1 MSSELPNAHCDDV
14 MSRAVYLETFG
25 CQMNAYDSDI
35 VRAILAQHDFT
46 FTSHLDDADVV
57 LMNTCA
63 IRESAHER
71 IHGRL
76 AGLKRLKRERGLVV
90 GVLGCMAQNLK
101 GDLMETGSVVDVLVG
116 PDGYR
121 RLPDLLAH
129 AIEEHRSGVDVRLS
143 EYETYAD
150 IIPEQTDG
158 VTAWVSI
165 MRGCDNFCTFCVVPY
180 TRGRER
186 SQDPDSILLEV
197 QHLAGN
203 GIKQVTLLGQN
214 VNSYGVNGTDFAD
227 LIVRAADVPGIERV
241 RFTSPHPKDFP
252 EKLIDAIVHHP
263 RICAHVHLPLQ
274 SGNDRILELMNRT
287 YTRKE
292 FIELANRMRHRSSQ
306 LTLTTDVIVG
316 FCSETED
323 DFEDTYRVME
333 EIEFNAAFTFI
344 YSERKNTI
352 AARRY
357 RDDVPHTVKVDRVSR
372 LVELQNRTSLKLNR
386 ALIGQEREVLI
397 EGDSKK
403 SSDQWMG
410 RTDGNTM
417 VVFPK
422 AGEGVCPGR
431 TAAVA
436 ISDATSHT
444 LIGHHAA
451 VLR

>member
-1 MSSELPNAHCDDV
+1 

-25 CQMNAYDSDI
+25 CQMNEYDSDI
-35 VRAILAQHDFT
+35 VRTILLQHDFE
-46 FTSHLDDADVV
+46 FTTHLDDADVV

-71 IHGRL
+71 IYGRL

-90 GVLGCMAQNLK
+90 GLLGCMAQNLK
-101 GDLMETGSVVDVLVG
+101 DDLMEADSVIDVLVG

-121 RLPDLLAH
+121 KLPGLLTKAL
-129 AIEEHRSGVDVRLS
+129 EEHRSGIEVTLS

-150 IIPEQTDG
+150 IIPERTDG

-186 SQDPDSILLEV
+186 SQDPDSIIFEV
-197 QHLAGN
+197 QQLVNN

-214 VNSYGVNGTDFAD
+214 VNSYAVNGTDFAD
-227 LIVRAADVPGIERV
+227 LIVRVADVSGIERV

-252 EKLIDAIVHHP
+252 DKLLDAIVDHP
-263 RICAHVHLPLQ
+263 RICTHVHLPLQ
-274 SGNDRILELMNRT
+274 SGNDRMLSLMNRT
-287 YTRKE
+287 YTQRE
-292 FIELANRMRHRSSQ
+292 FIDLASRMRDRCPH

-316 FCSETED
+316 FCSETEE
-323 DFEDTYRVME
+323 DFVDTYRVME
-333 EIEFNAAFTFI
+333 EVEFNAAFTFI

-357 RDDVPHTVKVDRVSR
+357 PDDVPHAVKVDRVSR

-386 ALIGQEREVLI
+386 AVIGQEREVLV
-397 EGDSKK
+397 EGDARK

-417 VVFPK
+417 AVFPK
-422 AGEGVCPGR
+422 AGEGICPGKKA
-431 TAAVA
+431 TVV

-444 LIGHHAA
+444 LIGENATPFQ
-451 VLR
+451 

>member
-1 MSSELPNAHCDDV
+1 
-14 MSRAVYLETFG
+14 MSRTVYLETFG
-25 CQMNAYDSDI
+25 CQMNEYDSDI
-35 VRAILAQHDFT
+35 VRTLLKQDGFSFT
-46 FTSHLDDADVV
+46 THLDDADIV

-76 AGLKRLKRERGLVV
+76 AGLKRLKQERGLVV
-90 GVLGCMAQNLK
+90 GLLGCMAQNLK
-101 GDLMETGSVVDVLVG
+101 DDLMQADSVVDVLVG

-121 RLPDLLAH
+121 KLPDLLTQ
-129 AIEEHRSGVDVRLS
+129 AIEQHRPGMEVNLS

-197 QHLAGN
+197 RQLADS

-214 VNSYGVNGTDFAD
+214 VNSYRVNGTDFAD
-227 LIVRAADVPGIERV
+227 LIVRVADVPGIERV

-252 EKLIDAIVHHP
+252 EKLIDAIAHHP
-263 RICAHVHLPLQ
+263 RVCKHVHLPLQ
-274 SGNDRILELMNRT
+274 SGNDRILERMGRP
-287 YTRKE
+287 YTQRE
-292 FIELANRMRHRSSQ
+292 FIDLAKRMRQHCPQ

-316 FCSETED
+316 FCSETEE
-323 DFEDTYRVME
+323 DFADTYRVME
-333 EIEFNAAFTFI
+333 EIKFNAAFTFL
-344 YSERKNTI
+344 YSERKHTI

-357 RDDVPHTVKVDRVSR
+357 PDDVPHDVKVNRVSR
-372 LVELQNRTSLKLNR
+372 LVELQNRTSARLNR
-386 ALIGQEREVLI
+386 ALIGKELEVLVQ
-397 EGDSKK
+397 GDSKR
-403 SSDQWMG
+403 SADQWMG
-410 RTDGNTM
+410 RTDGNVM
-417 VVFPK
+417 AVFPK
-422 AGEGVCPGR
+422 SGKEVSPGK
-431 TAAVA
+431 TATVV

-444 LIGHHAA
+444 LIGDRVTAF
-451 VLR
+451 R

>member
-1 MSSELPNAHCDDV
+1 

-25 CQMNAYDSDI
+25 CQMNEYDSDI
-35 VRAILAQHDFT
+35 VRTILKQHDFE
-46 FTSHLDDADVV
+46 FTNNLDDADIV

-71 IHGRL
+71 IHGRI
-76 AGLKRLKRERGLVV
+76 AGLKRLKHERGLVV
-90 GVLGCMAQNLK
+90 GLLGCMAQNLK
-101 GDLMETGSVVDVLVG
+101 DDLMKADSVVDVLVG

-121 RLPDLLAH
+121 KLPDLLTKAL
-129 AIEEHRSGVDVRLS
+129 EEHCPGMEVNLS
-143 EYETYAD
+143 EDETYAD
-150 IIPEQTDG
+150 IIPEQTVG

-165 MRGCDNFCTFCVVPY
+165 MRGCDNFCAFCVVPY

-186 SQDPDSILLEV
+186 SQDPESIIVEV
-197 QHLAGN
+197 QQLVDN

-227 LIVRAADVPGIERV
+227 VIVRVADVPGIERV

-252 EKLIDAIVHHP
+252 EKLINAIVDHP
-263 RICAHVHLPLQ
+263 RICKHVHLPLQ
-274 SGNDRILELMNRT
+274 SGNDRILERMNRT
-287 YTRKE
+287 YTQRE
-292 FIELANRMRHRSSQ
+292 FIDLADRMRHRCSQ

-316 FCSETED
+316 FCSETEE
-323 DFEDTYRVME
+323 DFADTYRVME

-357 RDDVPHTVKVDRVSR
+357 PDDVPHAVKVDRVSR
-372 LVELQNRTSLKLNR
+372 LVELQNRTSRKLNR
-386 ALIGQEREVLI
+386 ALIGRELEVLVQ
-397 EGDSKK
+397 GDAKRSA
-403 SSDQWMG
+403 DQWMG

-417 VVFPK
+417 AVFPK
-422 AGEGVCPGR
+422 AGEGVCPGK
-431 TAAVA
+431 TATVA

-444 LIGHHAA
+444 LIGENVTAFHASN
-451 VLR
+451 